1 MVTYPKITSVVP
13 EGKKHLIVT
22 FSNGVQKWYDCSPL
36 LDSPVFAPL
45 QNEWLFKSVQVDSGG
60 YGISW
65 NEEIDLSE
73 SELWENGQAYPASDK

>member
-1 MVTYPKITSVVP
+1 MATYPKITNVMP
-13 EGKKHLIVT
+13 DEKNHLIVT
-22 FSNGVQKWYDCSPL
+22 FSNGVRKRYDCTPL

-45 QNEWLFKSVQVDSGG
+45 RNEWLFKAVQVDSGG

-73 SELWENGQAYPASDK
+73 SELWEKGHAYPASDK